1 MRNPIRLKNLKLR
14 FALLYLLGALAL
26 FFLRPDPLN
35 FALGGSLVVLGSV
48 LRTWGAGH
56 LVKNDRLTVTGPYAH
71 LRHPLYAG
79 TLLVG
84 SGFALIAGGMMSLA
98 LLAILMPWFFL
109 IYFPRKERIE
119 SARLEAL
126 YGDDYA
132 RYRDAVPALFPS
144 IRSWRPATGQG
155 EAFDDL
161 ARTWSRDRYLDNNE
175 LGTLIALVGGLCLF
189 VARAQVGG

>member
-26 FFLRPDPLN
+26 YFLRPDPLN
-35 FALGGSLVVLGSV
+35 FAIGGSLVALGSV

-84 SGFALIAGGMMSLA
+84 SGFALIAGGVLSWV

-109 IYFPRKERIE
+109 MYFPRKERIE
-119 SARLEAL
+119 SERLEVL
-126 YGDDYA
+126 YGDEFA

-144 IRSWRPATGQG
+144 PRAWHPAAGQG
-155 EAFDDL
+155 DAFDDL
-161 ARTWSRDRYLDNNE
+161 ARTWSRHRYIDNNE
-175 LGTLIALVGGLCLF
+175 LGTLIALVAGLCLF

>member
-14 FALLYLLGALAL
+14 FGLLYLLGAVAL
-26 FFLRPDPLN
+26 YYLRPGPVN
-35 FALGGSLVVLGSV
+35 FVAGGSLVALGSV

-84 SGFALIAGGMMSLA
+84 SGFAVIAGGVLSLLLLA
-98 LLAILMPWFFL
+98 LLMPWFFL
-109 IYFPRKERIE
+109 MYFPRKERIE
-119 SARLEAL
+119 SERLEAL
-126 YGDDYA
+126 YGA
-132 RYRDAVPALFPS
+132 QFVGYREAVPALFPLL
-144 IRSWRPATGQG
+144 RAWRPATGQG

-175 LGTLIALVGGLCLF
+175 LGTLIALVAGLVTF
-189 VARAQVGG
+189 VFRAQVGG

>member
-14 FALLYLLGALAL
+14 FGWLYLLGAVTLYSFRPEPVNLLA
-26 FFLRPDPLN
+26 
-35 FALGGSLVVLGSV
+35 GGSLVALGSV

-84 SGFALIAGGMMSLA
+84 SGFAVIAGGALSVFLLA
-98 LLAILMPWFFL
+98 LLMPWFFL
-109 IYFPRKERIE
+109 MYFPRKERIE

-126 YGDDYA
+126 YGA
-132 RYRDAVPALFPS
+132 QFAGYREAVPALIPLL
-144 IRSWRPATGQG
+144 RAWRPATGQG

-161 ARTWSRDRYLDNNE
+161 ARTWTRDRYLDNNE
-175 LGTLIALVGGLCLF
+175 LGTLIALIAGLVLF
-189 VARAQVGG
+189 VLRAQFGG

>member
-14 FALLYLLGALAL
+14 FGLLYLLGAVAL
-26 FFLRPDPLN
+26 FTLHPDPVN
-35 FALGGSLVVLGSV
+35 FVAGGSLVALGSV

-79 TLLVG
+79 TLLIG
-84 SGFALIAGGMMSLA
+84 SGFAVIAGGVLSLFLLA
-98 LLAILMPWFFL
+98 LLMPWFFL
-109 IYFPRKERIE
+109 MYFPRKERIE
-119 SARLEAL
+119 SERLEAL
-126 YGDDYA
+126 YGA
-132 RYRDAVPALFPS
+132 QFAGYREAVPALFPS
-144 IRSWRPATGQG
+144 LRAWRPATGQG

-175 LGTLIALVGGLCLF
+175 LGTLIALVAGLVLF
-189 VARAQVGG
+189 VFRAQVGG